1 MNHSVRA
8 CVKNT
13 AKTAIVSLMIILTA
27 CSTISGNNTNAS
39 SDKKMVCGLSAA
51 TICENSN
58 YNSDNFNAE
67 ILANNK
73 DSNGNNSAGESSLGH
88 KIVGYTAL
96 GLAIVFYTGLLIF
109 DHNFTHIH
117 HVAKRDDKTLFRLA
131 HRLRIRIRAKRP

>member
-1 MNHSVRA
+1 
-8 CVKNT
+8 
-13 AKTAIVSLMIILTA
+13 MIMLTA

-39 SDKKMVCGLSAA
+39 SDKKMVCSLSAA
-51 TICENSN
+51 TICENAN

-96 GLAIVFYTGLLIF
+96 GLAIVFLYRTC
-109 DHNFTHIH
+109 D
-117 HVAKRDDKTLFRLA
+117 
-131 HRLRIRIRAKRP
+131 LRSQCQLSSTSLNAGRKFSI